1 MTPDRFRSPQLPHSL
16 KLLTAC
22 VVATFAASSVASATD
37 AAKSNA
43 PAFASERAFRAHG
56 GRALRATRAETPH
69 RRPAILSVAN
79 CGDDGGPDTLRGALA
94 ASISGDT
101 IDLSA
106 LTCSTITLRSGAL
119 VTANDDITLIGP
131 GADALTID
139 AAGLDSVIIHAGEG
153 TLAVSGITLA
163 NGNYDSD
170 LRFPLGGCVYSN
182 GSITLTDAAVT
193 TCHLSGLNYAYGGAI
208 YATGNVTMAR
218 SRVVDGVVEVDTLPA
233 RAGGGLI
240 ASAGLNADHSFLAGG
255 VANAAYASRAR
266 GGGLYLNGPLHLS
279 YSTVTSNAAV
289 PGTGGAMFVIGDVD
303 IRSSTFSSNSAS
315 FGAAMSLFR
324 NFAAPTAA
332 AITDSTI
339 SGNFIDDT
347 GSAVESSIALTVS
360 NSTIAFN
367 TAYGEYTTPGAGIL
381 AAPGVPTVL
390 QSTIIANNVAAG
402 APSDFTST
410 DLFNLSGSNNLIM
423 VATGAQPEGTI
434 SDDPLLAP
442 LASNGGATQTH
453 ALLDGSPAIDAGND
467 TAALDF
473 DQRGPG
479 FARVVDIAADIGA
492 FESGN
497 DLLFAN
503 GFD

>member
-1 MTPDRFRSPQLPHSL
+1 M
-16 KLLTAC
+16 
-22 VVATFAASSVASATD
+22 
-37 AAKSNA
+37 
-43 PAFASERAFRAHG
+43 
-56 GRALRATRAETPH
+56 
-69 RRPAILSVAN
+69 RR
-79 CGDDGGPDTLRGALA
+79 
-94 ASISGDT
+94 
-101 IDLSA
+101 
-106 LTCSTITLRSGAL
+106 
-119 VTANDDITLIGP
+119 
-131 GADALTID
+131 
-139 AAGLDSVIIHAGEG
+139 
-153 TLAVSGITLA
+153 
-163 NGNYDSD
+163 
-170 LRFPLGGCVYSN
+170 
-182 GSITLTDAAVT
+182 VT

-453 ALLDGSPAIDAGND
+453 ALLDGSRQSMRATTQLRSTSTSVVPALHASSTSLPTSVHSNPATICYLPTASTDRTAMRTATLRNTLLAAAVMQALSVSTRADAGDVSLNLVT
-467 TAALDF
+467 TAA
-473 DQRGPG
+473 
-479 FARVVDIAADIGA
+479 VDNGDPQQCGCVFRRDCASRRDHQSLLYGHERRRRDI
-492 FESGN
+492 
-497 DLLFAN
+497 
-503 GFD
+503 